1 MISSNAERVPDPA
14 SRLTTSIA
22 PSTACAEGVCIVSP
36 LWSIVSDPLLVDPH
50 AAIEKVNAAAATK
63 LNSFFILII
72 PP

>member
-22 PSTACAEGVCIVSP
+22 PSTACV
-36 LWSIVSDPLLVDPH
+36 VSDPLLVDPH